1 MNLKSSSYVVVL
13 MVFAIFINSC
23 DDKKI
28 DDIDQETKVIE
39 DSAMV
44 VSAHRLATEV
54 GVHVLQ
60 EGGNAFDAAVAVQF
74 ALTVVYPRAGNIGGG
89 GFATYRLA
97 NGEYGTLDFREK
109 APKAAH
115 ANMFLDSTG
124 NVMDKRSKKGIFSV
138 GIPGTIRGM
147 DALQRKFGKL
157 KWDDVIAPSIRLA
170 LLGFPLSKDEANI
183 LNKYRDDFI
192 EMNGINI
199 PYVKEENWQEGDSI
213 KFPELA
219 ETIFRI
225 GEKGSRE
232 FYRGLA
238 AKKIVAESRRRGGVL
253 TIEDMNDY
261 EVVWRKPVVAELENY
276 KIISMGAP
284 SSGGIAL
291 IQLLKG
297 ADLMNMNSYPHN
309 STSAIHLMTELERR
323 VYADRATHLGDPDF
337 YDVPEQM
344 LLSTE
349 YLKSRFADINMSKA
363 SLSSAIK
370 EGEVDVIE
378 SHETTHYSIVDQWG
392 NAVSITTTLNGNFG
406 SKVLVT
412 GAGFF
417 LNNEMD
423 DFSVKPGVPNQFG
436 LVGGEANAIAPEK
449 RMLSSMCPTIV
460 EKDGKLFMA
469 VGTPGGSTIITSTY
483 QTIQNAIWYDMRM
496 QDAVNATKTHA
507 QWLPDEIHLE
517 EGRVDSLVI
526 DSLTKM
532 GHNIKYWETIGKM
545 NCIMILENGD
555 LEGAA
560 DYKRSESVAIGF

>member
-1 MNLKSSSYVVVL
+1 MSLKSISYIASL
-13 MVFAIFINSC
+13 LAITIFMNSC
-23 DDKKI
+23 DVKSF
-28 DDIDQETKVIE
+28 DDVHQETVVME

-54 GVHVLQ
+54 GVHILK

-109 APKAAH
+109 APKAAYR
-115 ANMFLDSTG
+115 NMFLDSTG
-124 NVMDKRSKKGIFSV
+124 NVVENKSKKGIFSV
-138 GIPGTIRGM
+138 GVPGTVRGM
-147 DALQRKFGKL
+147 EALQRKFGNL

-170 LLGFPLSKDEANI
+170 LLGFPLSAGEAAI
-183 LNKYRDDFI
+183 LNKYRDEFI
-192 EMNGINI
+192 EMNGMDN
-199 PYVKEENWQEGDSI
+199 PYVKEGEWQEGDSV

-238 AKKIVAESRRRGGVL
+238 AKKIVAESRRRGGIL
-253 TIEDMNDY
+253 TLDDMHDY

-297 ADLMNMNSYPHN
+297 ADLMNMKSYPHN

-323 VYADRATHLGDPDF
+323 VFADRATHLGDPDF

-344 LLSTE
+344 LLSSD
-349 YLKSRFADINMSKA
+349 YLEKRFADIDGAKA
-363 SLSSAIK
+363 TLSATIK
-370 EGEVDVIE
+370 QGKVDIIE

-406 SKVLVT
+406 SKVLVR

-423 DFSVKPGVPNQFG
+423 DFSAKPGIPNQFG

-460 EKDGKLFMA
+460 EKEGKLFMV
-469 VGTPGGSTIITSTY
+469 VGTPGGSTIITTTY
-483 QTIQNAIWYDMRM
+483 QTIQNAIWYDMGM

-517 EGRVDSLVI
+517 EDGVDSLVV
-526 DSLTKM
+526 DSLTQM
-532 GHNIKYWETIGKM
+532 GHTIKYWKSIGKM

-560 DYKRSESVAIGF
+560 DYTRSESVAIGF